1 MSKVYVVIEGAWE
14 YNDEYYHKA
23 CDGASNVGRP
33 ERVFTER
40 SRASARARELDIRE
54 IKGCNLHDYA
64 SDGMLE
70 LIQEGKERELSEL
83 LFNRPDHDWDRW
95 DCSCSVP
102 SNISDE
108 VADKILDCLT
118 IGWYDVVEVDL
129 DD

>member
-14 YNDEYYHKA
+14 YNDEYYMRS
-23 CDGASNVGRP
+23 CDRASNVGRP
-33 ERVFTER
+33 KQVFTER
-40 SRASARARELDIRE
+40 NKATARARELDIQE
-54 IKGCNLHDYA
+54 IKGCNLSDYA
-64 SDGMLE
+64 SDGMLVM
-70 LIQEGKERELSEL
+70 IQEGKEEELSQL
-83 LFNRPDHDWDRW
+83 IFGRPDHDWDRC
-95 DCSCSVP
+95 DRCAVS